1 LLRVQTPTS
10 LEARNVLIVLQLLL
24 RDQIVLQSLPQL
36 DGI

>member
-1 LLRVQTPTS
+1 LLRVQVPTS